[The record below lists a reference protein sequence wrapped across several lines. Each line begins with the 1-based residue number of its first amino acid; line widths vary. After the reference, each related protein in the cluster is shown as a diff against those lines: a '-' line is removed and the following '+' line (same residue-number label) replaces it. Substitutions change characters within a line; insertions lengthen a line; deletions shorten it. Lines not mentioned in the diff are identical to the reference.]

1 MTSIH
6 LDKKYK
12 LSICV
17 FFASSILFARETQNK
32 PNVVFILA
40 DDLGWADLPIYGNKF
55 NEAPNLSKLARQGV
69 KFTNAY
75 SAAPVSSPT
84 RASIQ
89 TGLYPARLGIN
100 DFIPGHSRPFEEVK
114 VPVNRTQYLPSEAI
128 TFAEMLQKAG
138 YMTAYFGKWHLGVQ
152 PQHLPVNQGYN
163 EMNVGQGF
171 YNVTFTP
178 ARGQSKEKIIS
189 ERLADFSIDFIEKNK
204 KNPFLLFVSEW
215 DVHCPYDSEQKLIEK
230 YHKKTK
236 VTNYPCNAVYAAM
249 IEQMDKSIG
258 RIIDKLEKEGLV
270 ENTVFIFCSDNGGVI
285 SENKYPYIKEE
296 KFPLITESKR
306 NIYSRDNPLQYI
318 GTVNTPLRSEKG
330 SLYEGGIRVPLIVK
344 WPARVKAN
352 KVSDVVLSSVD
363 LFPTIL
369 EIARVKL
376 PENQEV
382 DGKSFL
388 SSLISGQPENERP
401 VFWHYPVYHHDVPAS
416 AVREGDWKLIE
427 NLVNGTVELYN
438 LKVDIG
444 ETTDLSKVFP
454 EKANELYVK
463 LKDWQKELK
472 ADLPAPNLLFD
483 KFRRFEWGKQLN
495 H

>member
-6 LDKKYK
+6 LGKKYK

-32 PNVVFILA
+32 PNIVFILA

-75 SAAPVSSPT
+75 AAAPVSSPT

-89 TGLYPARLGIN
+89 TGKYPARLGIN
-100 DFIPGHSRPFEEVK
+100 DFIPGHLRPYEEVK
-114 VPVNRTQYLPSEAI
+114 VPINRTQYLPENEI
-128 TFAEMLQKAG
+128 TLGEMLKKAG
-138 YMTAYFGKWHLGVQ
+138 YATAYFGKWHLGNQ
-152 PQHLPVNQGYN
+152 LEYLPMNQGYTDA
-163 EMNVGQGF
+163 NVGQGF
-171 YNVTFTP
+171 YDVNFTP
-178 ARGQSKEKIIS
+178 VREQSREKIIS
-189 ERLADFSIDFIEKNK
+189 ERLADFSVDFIDNNK
-204 KNPFLLFVSEW
+204 KNPFFLVVSEW
-215 DVHCPYDSEQKLIEK
+215 DVHCPYDSEQKLIDKYLKKPKEK
-230 YHKKTK
+230 D
-236 VTNYPCNAVYAAM
+236 YPCNAVYAAM

-258 RIIDKLEKEGLV
+258 RIMDKLEKEGLT
-270 ENTVFIFCSDNGGVI
+270 ENTVFIFFSDNGGVI
-285 SENKYPYIKEE
+285 SEHKYPYIKEE
-296 KFPLITESKR
+296 KFPLIGESKR
-306 NIYSRDNPLQYI
+306 GVYSRSNPLQYI
-318 GTVNTPLRSEKG
+318 GTVNSPLRNEKG
-330 SLYEGGIRVPLIVK
+330 SLYEGGIRVPLIIK
-344 WPARVKAN
+344 WPALLKAN
-352 KVSDVVLSSVD
+352 IVSDILLSSID
-363 LFPTIL
+363 FYPTFL
-369 EIARVKL
+369 KL
-376 PENQEV
+376 AGGKLYEEQVIDGVNFLPYLLSEKQE
-382 DGKSFL
+382 
-388 SSLISGQPENERP
+388 EERT

-416 AVREGDWKLIE
+416 AVRKGDWKLIE
-427 NLVNGTVELYN
+427 NLVNGTIELYN

-472 ADLPAPNLLFD
+472 ADLPVPNPLFD